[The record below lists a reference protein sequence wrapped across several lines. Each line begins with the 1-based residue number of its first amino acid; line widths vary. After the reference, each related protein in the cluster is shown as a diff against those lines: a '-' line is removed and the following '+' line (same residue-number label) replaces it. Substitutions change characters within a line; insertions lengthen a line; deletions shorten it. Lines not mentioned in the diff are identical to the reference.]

1 MLKNAF
7 NSVVQNVNSSA
18 DPLKVMKKIMI
29 KTLGGRDFSA
39 QETMHLL
46 LSLKLYSSSFEVLP
60 VNLNGSRRVRTNQK
74 ETHSPCTN
82 DSLLDKYAKRS
93 NFQNDFTH
101 IMKLS
106 FAEFVTMYRIVKNKL
121 TKQSP
126 NVIPRFFPYYSSNPK
141 GITYPLYCKYQLLKY
156 KPWKN
161 SQNDAWDNQTPSDTT
176 FVNSWMNYLN
186 SPIANKHVPNWE
198 KQLQDVLDNV
208 VQQTDELC

>member
-7 NSVVQNVNSSA
+7 KSVVQNVNSSA
-18 DPLKVMKKIMI
+18 DPLKIMKKIMI
-29 KTLGGRDFSA
+29 KTLGERDFSA

-46 LSLKLYSSSFEVLP
+46 LSLKLYSSSFELLP
-60 VNLNGSRRVRTNQK
+60 VNLNGSRHVRTNQK
-74 ETHSPCTN
+74 ERDSPCTN

-101 IMKLS
+101 MKLS

-126 NVIPRFFPYYSSNPK
+126 NVIPRFH
-141 GITYPLYCKYQLLKY
+141 

-161 SQNDAWDNQTPSDTT
+161 SQNVAWDNLTPSDNT
-176 FVNSWMNYLN
+176 FVNSWMNYFQFSN
-186 SPIANKHVPNWE
+186 C
-198 KQLQDVLDNV
+198 
-208 VQQTDELC
+208 QQTCSKLGKTTAGCVR